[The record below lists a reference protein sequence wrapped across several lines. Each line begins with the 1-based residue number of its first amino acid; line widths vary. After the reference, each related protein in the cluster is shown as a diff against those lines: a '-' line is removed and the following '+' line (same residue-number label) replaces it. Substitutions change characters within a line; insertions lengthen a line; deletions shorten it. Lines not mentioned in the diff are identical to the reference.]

1 MNLNYPVI
9 VLANRGARKFYPE
22 NTLISFKKSLE
33 IGVDGIKTEVYKT
46 KDNYFIVGFNDF
58 YFTPEKFNKETLIFS
73 DLKKVKLPL
82 NQRILSL
89 DELVKEL
96 PMETL
101 LMLEVNDEECVEK
114 LVEFLCKS
122 KASGRTMI
130 SSSNDKIIKKIHE
143 LKKEIYTGYIIN
155 SKESIENTKNIDF
168 ISELYS
174 VIVSA
179 QGIKY
184 YGVENF
190 KYNISYY
197 KELDLKIF
205 MSNIEE
211 IKLLDDIYG
220 YYDAIITDNI
230 AEVIHYLEEK
240 FWGGNNVS

>member
-89 DELVKEL
+89 DELIREL

-101 LMLEVNDEECVEK
+101 LMLELNDEECVEK
-114 LVEFLCKS
+114 LVEFLCDLKV
-122 KASGRTMI
+122 SGRTMI
-130 SSSNDKIIKKIHE
+130 SSSNEKIIKK
-143 LKKEIYTGYIIN
+143 
-155 SKESIENTKNIDF
+155 NT
-168 ISELYS
+168 
-174 VIVSA
+174 
-179 QGIKY
+179 
-184 YGVENF
+184 
-190 KYNISYY
+190 
-197 KELDLKIF
+197 
-205 MSNIEE
+205 
-211 IKLLDDIYG
+211 
-220 YYDAIITDNI
+220 
-230 AEVIHYLEEK
+230 
-240 FWGGNNVS
+240 